1 MDLFASEQI
10 ARYVLCSTTPFL
22 QHKTLALAEGRKTP
36 KSFFLKVR
44 MWCLKCRWCRETLKS
59 KVRNENEEHS
69 ERTLQR
75 EDRKACFGQFLTMKE
90 ESGVRSLSL
99 FIKARV
105 FNETFRVIKVDR
117 SLLDYYQ
124 KLTTMYGQFRSVG
137 VNYNQTVVA
146 LKSNFTEKKAFAML
160 AKLEKLTLELAIIG
174 GEIVQLTREFQEKWQ
189 HRQ

>member
-1 MDLFASEQI
+1 MPHSE
-10 ARYVLCSTTPFL
+10 
-22 QHKTLALAEGRKTP
+22 
-36 KSFFLKVR
+36 
-44 MWCLKCRWCRETLKS
+44 CRLRRETLKS
-59 KVRNENEEHS
+59 KVRNENEENS

-75 EDRKACFGQFLTMKE
+75 EDRKACSVNFTPTEYAHFLTMKE
-90 ESGVRSLSL
+90 ESGVPSLSL

-117 SLLDYYQ
+117 SLLNYYQ
-124 KLTTMYGQFRSVG
+124 KLTTLYGQFRSVG

-160 AKLEKLTLELAIIG
+160 AKLEKMTFELAIIG

>member
-1 MDLFASEQI
+1 MLSK
-10 ARYVLCSTTPFL
+10 R
-22 QHKTLALAEGRKTP
+22 AEKTP
-36 KSFFLKVR
+36 KSFFLKEK
-44 MWCLKCRWCRETLKS
+44 MSYFECWLCRKTLKS
-59 KVRNENEEHS
+59 KVRNENEENS

-75 EDRKACFGQFLTMKE
+75 EDRKACFGQFYTD
-90 ESGVRSLSL
+90 GIRSFPHDERGKRCTKSSL
-99 FIKARV
+99 FIKARI

-124 KLTTMYGQFRSVG
+124 KLTTLYGQFRSVG

-146 LKSNFTEKKAFAML
+146 MKSNFTEKKAFAML

-189 HRQ
+189 LRQ